1 MMDFYKIQMYV
12 KCTEEKADSLREEL
26 AQTIY
31 DEFELDSAFSV
42 NVDSTI
48 PPETVFEKVMALC
61 MVELGEGLHERQ
73 IKMLLSLLPS
83 DKNHIPIEFHI
94 NNASAY
100 GFIES
105 EYYQIHDYKPDFI
118 EEQINA
124 ILDDRNL
131 ENPDGIYMTPDG
143 RQFCM
148 DYFSDFMMLSE

>member
-1 MMDFYKIQMYV
+1 MDYYKIQMYV

-31 DEFELDSAFSV
+31 DEFELGSV
-42 NVDSTI
+42 FGLDIEMET
-48 PPETVFEKVMALC
+48 PPEDVFYKVMALC

-83 DKNHIPIEFHI
+83 DKNHIPIEFH
-94 NNASAY
+94 NNNTSAY

-105 EYYQIHDYKPDFI
+105 EYYQLYNYKPDFI